1 MVQQVETRR
10 ELLAALGV
18 GISVGLAGCG
28 GDDSG
33 DGEEDD
39 DEDEPEETT
48 ASDDSMDDQS
58 MDDGSD
64 TGSDGGGDDS
74 MDGGGD
80 DSMDDGG
87 DDSMDDGSD
96 SGSDDGSTDDGS
108 DDSADDGSDSGS
120 DAEATGDVD
129 GTVTN
134 QLADG
139 IEVVSHSGSV
149 TEDMDGNET
158 FELIVTVQNN
168 GEETFEI
175 IEHDFSAT
183 LYDSDGNQIGTSSGF
198 GSFGGSPEP
207 GEEVPVFLSGIDADP
222 QAIASY
228 EITLSCSG
236 FDEGAYCP
244 EG

>member
-18 GISVGLAGCG
+18 GVSVGLAGCG
-28 GDDSG
+28 GDDG
-33 DGEEDD
+33 DDEEDD
-39 DEDEPEETT
+39 EDEEDEPEETT
-48 ASDDSMDDQS
+48 AESDDSMDD
-58 MDDGSD
+58 GS
-64 TGSDGGGDDS
+64 
-74 MDGGGD
+74 
-80 DSMDDGG
+80 

-96 SGSDDGSTDDGS
+96 SGADDGGDSGADDGDDSMDDGS
-108 DDSADDGSDSGS
+108 DGSTDDGSDSGS

-134 QLADG
+134 ELADG

-158 FELIVTVQNN
+158 FELIVTVRNN

-183 LYDSDGNQIGTSSGF
+183 LYDSDGNEIGTSSGF

-207 GEEVPVFLSGIDADP
+207 GEEAPVFLSGIDADP

-244 EG
+244 SE

>member
-1 MVQQVETRR
+1 M
-10 ELLAALGV
+10 
-18 GISVGLAGCG
+18 
-28 GDDSG
+28 G
-33 DGEEDD
+33 DG
-39 DEDEPEETT
+39 
-48 ASDDSMDDQS
+48 SDDSMG
-58 MDDGSD
+58 DGSD
-64 TGSDGGGDDS
+64 DS
-74 MDGGGD
+74 MGDG
-80 DSMDDGG
+80 S

-96 SGSDDGSTDDGS
+96 DSMGDGS
-108 DDSADDGSDSGS
+108 DDSTDDGSDSGS

-158 FELIVTVQNN
+158 FELFVTVRNN

-183 LYDSDGNQIGTSSGF
+183 VYGSDGNELGTTSSF

-207 GEEVPVFLSGIDADP
+207 GEEVPVYMSGLDADP

-244 EG
+244 SE